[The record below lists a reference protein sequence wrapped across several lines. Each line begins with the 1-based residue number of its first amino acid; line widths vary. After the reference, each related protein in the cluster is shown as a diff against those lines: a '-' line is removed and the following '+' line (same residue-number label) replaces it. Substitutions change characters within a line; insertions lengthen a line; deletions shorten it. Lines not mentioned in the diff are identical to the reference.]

1 MDFEDQPTGPRIV
14 ETTQDG
20 KTAYDDGL
28 GLAEGLGRVGVEQV
42 NQRQAVTG
50 SQADYGGQRMPAT
63 AEQNGGMNH
72 ERIQGGSQIG
82 GDSGQIARA
91 ADDGQLAARTAGPAD
106 SGQWDAGLGSDRQA
120 GGLGEGTGSTAVRSG
135 ERGSQR
141 AAEQARLRN
150 QIRALET
157 ERTSAK
163 QIGIQGGTKN
173 ESLRVVPEELYT
185 SEMREI
191 ANEVAELGQKVTFV
205 AGAMEVR
212 GRSGKTGK
220 ANGIHQ
226 ISQDGSVQYFIRADS
241 AKYTAGTIFKHESFH
256 ELVSGNQNLWLD
268 MVEDLFKTHTE
279 EEVYMMVD
287 AYVEAL
293 DGIYGVYEEGMTE
306 DKQAALRNKYLEE
319 IFADQYAGMNR
330 GGGKQAAARGVAG
343 ETAQRF
349 AGDIEN
355 ARQNRAGID
364 RRNGPGV
371 RFSEEDYDHHTPRE
385 REIMREYEQAVD
397 QKLLSFIHRVR
408 GLQSQSYKAKQIYP
422 LSSMSERQIADIRGI
437 LGQDTTG
444 FRNAING
451 TTITHIENRHGV
463 NGKADHSM
471 ENEEDIARIN
481 YVLQNYDDVRLLVD
495 ENGQPIVST
504 EWTNNDGTRAK
515 QIQYSKKIDGIYYV
529 IEAAIDSKK
538 QTHMVTS
545 AYMNEKGSAAQSLN
559 MEQSSPQLTSET
571 PNGSN
576 TSNDSIPQTEQSVN
590 TNPEDAVDWEGN
602 REQRLS
608 VSEDADDDSLGVDW
622 IGSREENADAR
633 TAASTETENPSSVT
647 EKSVTPSPEGEGS
660 ETGGQAARVTENA
673 QAMAREKKVS
683 IAEKASIE
691 GLKSRI
697 ESAETRLRALNE
709 MEATG
714 LLAKDAQSQ
723 KEWKQQIKDVEES
736 LDIFRN
742 ALDDK
747 KAKRKAAKEAEKNN
761 KELKAQRKQARA
773 A

>member
-1 MDFEDQPTGPRIV
+1 MEEKEEPEVQMRVVVF
-14 ETTQDG
+14 
-20 KTAYDDGL
+20 YL

-42 NQRQAVTG
+42 NQRQDNS

-63 AEQNGGMNH
+63 AEQNGGMNN

-91 ADDGQLAARTAGPAD
+91 TDDGQLAARAEGPAD
-106 SGQWDAGLGSDRQA
+106 SGQRDAGLGSDRQA
-120 GGLGEGTGSTAVRSG
+120 GGLGEGTGSTAVRNG

-150 QIRALET
+150 QIRSLEA

-205 AGAMEVR
+205 AGPMEVR
-212 GRSGKTGK
+212 GRTGKTGK

-226 ISQDGSVQYFIRADS
+226 VNRDGSVQYFIRADS

-343 ETAQRF
+343 ETTQRF

-355 ARQNRAGID
+355 ARQNWAGID
-364 RRNGPGV
+364 RRNGPGTRLSAEEKEDQRHILTKLREAIHDISDMDV
-371 RFSEEDYDHHTPRE
+371 VTTVSENAFARDPNKQLSDQVEEYFETLGNKVERNGFGEVLLKYRRGKVKAGVASDIAHGLGRAKASTFGAVPSVIKYGAQIDYQENWKGRGYDTYAFAAPVGIGDHRAFMT
-385 REIMREYEQAVD
+385 AVV
-397 QKLLSFIHRVR
+397 IHDR
-408 GLQSQSYKAKQIYP
+408 
-422 LSSMSERQIADIRGI
+422 
-437 LGQDTTG
+437 
-444 FRNAING
+444 
-451 TTITHIENRHGV
+451 GV
-463 NGKADHSM
+463 NAFYLHEVIDEDGNYIIIPNKTEDETSPLHSRPT
-471 ENEEDIARIN
+471 EAGGDESSSINSIRDNNPDVKTED
-481 YVLQNYDDVRLLVD
+481 Q
-495 ENGQPIVST
+495 G
-504 EWTNNDGTRAK
+504 
-515 QIQYSKKIDGIYYV
+515 IDW
-529 IEAAIDSKK
+529 
-538 QTHMVTS
+538 
-545 AYMNEKGSAAQSLN
+545 N
-559 MEQSSPQLTSET
+559 
-571 PNGSN
+571 
-576 TSNDSIPQTEQSVN
+576 
-590 TNPEDAVDWEGN
+590 GN
-602 REQRLS
+602 REEPEARLS
-608 VSEDADDDSLGVDW
+608 AADADDDSLGVDW
-622 IGSREENADAR
+622 IGSREKNADAR

-647 EKSVTPSPEGEGS
+647 DKSVTPSPEGEDSGTRDS
-660 ETGGQAARVTENA
+660 EETGSYE
-673 QAMAREKKVS
+673 AMAREKKVEQ
-683 IAEKASIE
+683 AEKASIE

-697 ESAETRLRALNE
+697 DSAEKRLGAYQILQQE
-709 MEATG
+709 GMMTDEI
-714 LLAKDAQSQ
+714 LAQMR
-723 KEWKQQIKDVEES
+723 DVQES
-736 LDIFRN
+736 LEIYRN

-761 KELKAQRKQARA
+761 KELRTQRKQARA